1 MYENS
6 SSMDEE
12 SKNYL
17 NSINTLAINDI
28 KNLEFSQGNIVL
40 QVTARKAL
48 VDKFDVAVV
57 KHTIDFSKATYSEAY
72 NKFSQF
78 VSENKT
84 IEELEKN
91 AAKFGYKVQ
100 ERQDMYNSEH
110 NVAGVRATREAMKW
124 IFDAK
129 EGQVSPLYEC
139 GSNDN
144 LMVVALTKI
153 HPVGYRPLDVVKDM
167 VKQEVLRDKKF
178 EQIKAKLAGVADIAA
193 AQAKGARVDSV
204 NQITFGAPVFVQ
216 ATGSSEPALAGAVS
230 ALKQGDFSKAL
241 VKGNG
246 GAFLFKVLKK
256 AAREGAKF
264 DEKSTETMLSQ
275 RAQQAAGRFMQEL
288 YQKANVVDNRYLF
301 F

>member
-1 MYENS
+1 M
-6 SSMDEE
+6 
-12 SKNYL
+12 
-17 NSINTLAINDI
+17 
-28 KNLEFSQGNIVL
+28 
-40 QVTARKAL
+40 
-48 VDKFDVAVV
+48 
-57 KHTIDFSKATYSEAY
+57 
-72 NKFSQF
+72 
-78 VSENKT
+78 
-84 IEELEKN
+84 
-91 AAKFGYKVQ
+91 
-100 ERQDMYNSEH
+100 
-110 NVAGVRATREAMKW
+110 AGVRATREAMKW

-129 EGQVSPLYEC
+129 ENQVSPLYEC
-139 GSNDN
+139 GSNDH

-153 HPVGYRPLDVVKDM
+153 HPVGYRALDAVKDM

-178 EQIKAKLAGVADIAA
+178 EQIKQKLAGVADIAA
-193 AQAKGARVDSV
+193 AQAKGARIDSV
-204 NQITFGAPVFVQ
+204 KQITFSAPVFVQ

-264 DEKSTETMLSQ
+264 DEQAAEQTLAQ
-275 RAQQAAGRFMQEL
+275 RAQQAAGRYMQEL

>member
-1 MYENS
+1 
-6 SSMDEE
+6 
-12 SKNYL
+12 
-17 NSINTLAINDI
+17 
-28 KNLEFSQGNIVL
+28 
-40 QVTARKAL
+40 
-48 VDKFDVAVV
+48 
-57 KHTIDFSKATYSEAY
+57 
-72 NKFSQF
+72 
-78 VSENKT
+78 
-84 IEELEKN
+84 
-91 AAKFGYKVQ
+91 
-100 ERQDMYNSEH
+100 
-110 NVAGVRATREAMKW
+110 
-124 IFDAK
+124 
-129 EGQVSPLYEC
+129 
-139 GSNDN
+139 
-144 LMVVALTKI
+144 
-153 HPVGYRPLDVVKDM
+153 M